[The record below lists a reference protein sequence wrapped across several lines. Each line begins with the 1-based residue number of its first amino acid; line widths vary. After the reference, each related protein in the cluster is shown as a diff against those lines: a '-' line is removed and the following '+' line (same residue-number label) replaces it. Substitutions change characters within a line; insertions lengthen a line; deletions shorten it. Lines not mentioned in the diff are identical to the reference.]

1 MSPARPREAE
11 GPRVAPHVPN
21 GQGVEV
27 GVLQEASGLRL
38 DAFLA
43 RVVGHRSRSE
53 WARLVDLGAV
63 LQRGRPSKAGARVAT
78 GDVVTVLDVPSHR
91 QPLPEADI
99 PLDIIYEDRLTIV
112 VNKPAGLVVHPA
124 PGHEEGTLVNALLA
138 RFPELRDPTGELRPG
153 IVHRLD
159 KDTSGLLVIGR
170 TQAAVADLQAQ
181 FKSRSVDK
189 RYLALVHGGIADD
202 EGLIDAPI
210 GRDPRNRQKMAVRAD
225 GREAQTRFWSVERL
239 GEMTLLEVQLLTGRT
254 HQIRVHCAFIG
265 HPVAGDTVY
274 GRKKPPSGLK
284 RQFLHAWKLDLRSP
298 ADGLVHRFE
307 ADLPD
312 ELQLVLERLRSA
324 DWAASGQTV
333 RLLDDQWAEEAR

>member
-1 MSPARPREAE
+1 
-11 GPRVAPHVPN
+11 
-21 GQGVEV
+21 
-27 GVLQEASGLRL
+27 VLREASGLRL

-43 RVVGHRSRSE
+43 RVVGQRSRSE
-53 WARLVDLGAV
+53 WARLVDLGVV

-78 GDVVTVLDVPSHR
+78 GDVVTVLEVPSHR
-91 QPLPEADI
+91 EPLPEADI
-99 PLDIIYEDRLTIV
+99 TLDVVYEDRVMIV

-138 RFPELRDPTGELRPG
+138 RFPELQDPTGELRPG

-181 FKSRSVDK
+181 FKGRSVDK
-189 RYLALVHGGIADD
+189 RYLTLVHGGIADD

-210 GRDPRNRQKMAVRAD
+210 GRDLRNRQKMAVRAD
-225 GREAQTRFWSVERL
+225 GREAQSRFRVVERL
-239 GEMTLLEVQLLTGRT
+239 GEMTLFEVQLLTGRT

-274 GRKKPPSGLK
+274 GRKKFPSGLK

-298 ADGLVHRFE
+298 ADGVVHHFE
-307 ADLPD
+307 ADLPED
-312 ELQLVLERLRSA
+312 LRLVLDRLRSA
-324 DWAASGQTV
+324 ARATSGHAIGQ
-333 RLLDDQWAEEAR
+333 RDHQSAEEAR